1 MIRRAILLA
10 VLVAAATSTGAGAA
24 TTTHDASGTVLL
36 DGRKVF
42 PIVLAKGPD
51 RGGTTLDG
59 HDAIAEVIGAGVTF
73 LKIGPATVPW
83 TDADI
88 ADAKLDDADAAAKG
102 AYTWVNLST
111 VSRATAGS
119 ATDALLQ
126 KVVGALE
133 GDPAVAMWKGADEP
147 WWSGFDPASLQFS
160 YCRSTGRGQPG
171 WCGGEPVLDRDH
183 DWVTIQAPR
192 GQSTDLA
199 PYSGVTDVH
208 GVDVYPVTLRA
219 TDPNLHDVGSWTSTM
234 ASITPSHSVW
244 TTLQICASGSYDTS
258 TGEFVLPTRAQERYM
273 IYDAII
279 NGARMLA
286 FFGGNNPRC
295 WNAADADHAW
305 SWTFWNT
312 VLEGLIG
319 EINAISPLAPAL
331 VNVGTTQALHSS
343 DATTQVISRAGNTND
358 LWVMAARGGT
368 GTASVTIDGIP
379 PTVTSGTVY
388 TEGRSVS
395 VANGSF
401 TDEFDRWGVHVYHF
415 VVPAPPPPPQP
426 TISSFA
432 PTSGGGGTLVTI
444 AGTNLAGA
452 TSVTFG
458 GSSAGF
464 TQVSPTELTA
474 TVPVAAT
481 TGPIAVTTPGG
492 MATSSS
498 AFTVTAPAPPS
509 ESPNPG
515 GSSAGQAEPA
525 PAPPPPTTPSG
536 APTGAAPTAP
546 EPVAI
551 QQMTRGRA
559 TSHADRLVGTQL
571 RDTLRGLGGGDT
583 ILGLAG
589 DDLLDGGAG
598 NDTLVGGKGRD
609 LLYGRTGDDVLSVR
623 DGVRDRV
630 SCGSGRD
637 RVVADQL
644 DVVSRDCE
652 RVVRR

>member
-1 MIRRAILLA
+1 
-10 VLVAAATSTGAGAA
+10 
-24 TTTHDASGTVLL
+24 
-36 DGRKVF
+36 
-42 PIVLAKGPD
+42 
-51 RGGTTLDG
+51 
-59 HDAIAEVIGAGVTF
+59 
-73 LKIGPATVPW
+73 
-83 TDADI
+83 
-88 ADAKLDDADAAAKG
+88 
-102 AYTWVNLST
+102 
-111 VSRATAGS
+111 
-119 ATDALLQ
+119 
-126 KVVGALE
+126 
-133 GDPAVAMWKGADEP
+133 
-147 WWSGFDPASLQFS
+147 
-160 YCRSTGRGQPG
+160 
-171 WCGGEPVLDRDH
+171 
-183 DWVTIQAPR
+183 
-192 GQSTDLA
+192 
-199 PYSGVTDVH
+199 
-208 GVDVYPVTLRA
+208 
-219 TDPNLHDVGSWTSTM
+219 
-234 ASITPSHSVW
+234 
-244 TTLQICASGSYDTS
+244 
-258 TGEFVLPTRAQERYM
+258 M

-305 SWTFWNT
+305 SWTFWNS
-312 VLEGLIG
+312 VLKDLVG

-358 LWVMAARGGT
+358 LWVMAARGAT

-415 VVPAPPPPPQP
+415 VVPAPPPPAQP

-474 TVPVAAT
+474 TVPVAVT

-492 MATSSS
+492 VATSSS

-525 PAPPPPTTPSG
+525 PAPPPPTTQSA

-589 DDLLDGGAG
+589 EDLLDGGAG

-652 RVVRR
+652 RVVLR

>member
-10 VLVAAATSTGAGAA
+10 LLVAAAMSTGAGAA
-24 TTTHDASGTVLL
+24 TTTHDPSGTVLL

-59 HDAIAEVIGAGVTF
+59 HDAIAEVIGAGVTV

-111 VSRATAGS
+111 VSRAIAGS
-119 ATDALLQ
+119 AGDALLQ

-160 YCRSTGRGQPG
+160 YCRSTGRGQPA

-183 DWVTIQAPR
+183 DWGTIQAPR
-192 GQSTDLA
+192 GQSTHLA
-199 PYSGVTDVH
+199 PYSGVTDGH
-208 GVDVYPVTLRA
+208 GGDVYPLTLRA
-219 TDPNLHDVGSWTSTM
+219 ADPNLHDVGSWTSTM

-295 WNAADADHAW
+295 WNAADTDHAW

-312 VLEGLIG
+312 VLKGLIG

-331 VNVGTTQALHSS
+331 VNVGTTQALRSS

-368 GTASVTIDGIP
+368 GTARVTIDGLP
-379 PTVTSGTVY
+379 PTITSGTVY

-401 TDEFDRWGVHVYHF
+401 TDDFDRWGVHVYHF
-415 VVPAPPPPPQP
+415 VVPAPLPPAQP
-426 TISSFA
+426 TISSFT
-432 PTSGGGGTLVTI
+432 PNSGGGGTLVTV
-444 AGTNLAGA
+444 AGTNLSGA
-452 TSVTFG
+452 TTVTFG

-464 TQVSPTELTA
+464 TQVSPTQLTA

-492 MATSSS
+492 VATSSS
-498 AFTVTAPAPPS
+498 PFTVTAPAPPS
-509 ESPNPG
+509 EPPNPG
-515 GSSAGQAEPA
+515 GSSAGQAQPS
-525 PAPPPPTTPSG
+525 PVPPPPT
-536 APTGAAPTAP
+536 APAEAAPTAP
-546 EPVAI
+546 KPVSI

-559 TSHADRLVGTQL
+559 TSHADRLVGTRL

-589 DDLLDGGAG
+589 NDLL
-598 NDTLVGGKGRD
+598 
-609 LLYGRTGDDVLSVR
+609 
-623 DGVRDRV
+623 
-630 SCGSGRD
+630 
-637 RVVADQL
+637 
-644 DVVSRDCE
+644 
-652 RVVRR
+652 

>member
-10 VLVAAATSTGAGAA
+10 VLVAAAMSTGAGAA

-59 HDAIAEVIGAGVTF
+59 HDAIAEVVGAGVTF

-119 ATDALLQ
+119 ASDALLQ

-312 VLEGLIG
+312 VLKGLIG

-401 TDEFDRWGVHVYHF
+401 TDDVRPLGRARLPLRRACAAAAGAADDLVVRADLGRGRDARHDRRDESRRRDLRHLRRFERRLHAGLADRTDRDRTGRGDDRADRGHDAGWDGDELLGVHGHR
-415 VVPAPPPPPQP
+415 
-426 TISSFA
+426 
-432 PTSGGGGTLVTI
+432 
-444 AGTNLAGA
+444 AGA
-452 TSVTFG
+452 
-458 GSSAGF
+458 
-464 TQVSPTELTA
+464 
-474 TVPVAAT
+474 
-481 TGPIAVTTPGG
+481 AVR
-492 MATSSS
+492 
-498 AFTVTAPAPPS
+498 V
-509 ESPNPG
+509 
-515 GSSAGQAEPA
+515 AEP
-525 PAPPPPTTPSG
+525 
-536 APTGAAPTAP
+536 
-546 EPVAI
+546 
-551 QQMTRGRA
+551 GR
-559 TSHADRLVGTQL
+559 
-571 RDTLRGLGGGDT
+571 
-583 ILGLAG
+583 
-589 DDLLDGGAG
+589 
-598 NDTLVGGKGRD
+598 
-609 LLYGRTGDDVLSVR
+609 
-623 DGVRDRV
+623 
-630 SCGSGRD
+630 
-637 RVVADQL
+637 
-644 DVVSRDCE
+644 
-652 RVVRR
+652 

>member
-1 MIRRAILLA
+1 MIRRSILLGL
-10 VLVAAATSTGAGAA
+10 LVAVAATGASAA
-24 TTTHDASGTVLL
+24 TTTHDGSGTVVL

-51 RGGTTLDG
+51 RAGTTPDG
-59 HDAIAEVIGAGVTF
+59 RDAIAEVIGAGVTV

-88 ADAKLDDADAAAKG
+88 AAAKLDDADAAAKG
-102 AYTWVNLST
+102 GYTWVNLST

-119 ATDALLQ
+119 ASDALLE
-126 KVVGALE
+126 KVVGALH

-147 WWSGFDPASLQFS
+147 WWSHFDPPSLQFS
-160 YCRSTGRGQPG
+160 YCRSTGRGQAS
-171 WCGGEPVLDRDH
+171 WCGGRPVLDRDH
-183 DWVTIQAPR
+183 EWVTIQAPR
-192 GQSTDLA
+192 GASDDLA
-199 PYSGVTDVH
+199 PYSAVTDVH
-208 GVDVYPVTLRA
+208 GVDVYPVTLGA
-219 TDPNLHDVGSWTSTM
+219 TDPNLHDVGMWTSTI

-258 TGEFVLPTRAQERYM
+258 TGQFVLPTRAQERYM

-286 FFGGNNPRC
+286 FFGGNNPQC
-295 WNAADADHAW
+295 WNTADSAHAW

-312 VLEGLIG
+312 VLKGLIG

-343 DATTQVISRAGNTND
+343 DATTQVISRAGNAGD
-358 LWVMAARGGT
+358 LWVMAARSGA
-368 GTASVTIDGIP
+368 GTASVTVDGLP

-388 TEGRSVS
+388 TEGRSIA

-401 TDEFDRWGVHVYHF
+401 TDTFDRWGVHVYHF
-415 VVPAPPPPPQP
+415 EAPGTPPPAKPV
-426 TISSFA
+426 ISSFA
-432 PTSGGGGTLVTI
+432 PAAGGAGTLVAI
-444 AGTNLAGA
+444 AGSNLGGA

-458 GSSAGF
+458 GTSAGF

-481 TGPIAVTTPGG
+481 TGPIVVTTPGG
-492 MATSSS
+492 TATSSS
-498 AFTVTAPAPPS
+498 AFTVTVAPPPS

-515 GSSAGQAEPA
+515 GSSGGQAGPAPTPPAPPVAPAEPA
-525 PAPPPPTTPSG
+525 TVPSASVPTQT
-536 APTGAAPTAP
+536 
-546 EPVAI
+546 
-551 QQMTRGRA
+551 TRVLA
-559 TSHADRLVGTQL
+559 TSRADRLVGTQL
-571 RDTLRGLGGGDT
+571 PDTLRGLGGGDT

-609 LLYGRTGDDVLSVR
+609 VLFGRGGNDVLSVR
-623 DGVRDRV
+623 DGEADHV
-630 SCGSGRD
+630 SCGNGRD
-637 RVVADQL
+637 RVVADRR
-644 DVVSRDCE
+644 DVISRDCE
-652 RVVRR
+652 RVVTR

>member
-1 MIRRAILLA
+1 MLRRAILLGLLL
-10 VLVAAATSTGAGAA
+10 VVAATGGAGAA
-24 TTTHDASGTVLL
+24 TTTHDASGTIVL
-36 DGRKVF
+36 DGRRAF
-42 PIVLAKGPD
+42 PIVLAKGPS

-59 HDAIAEVIGAGVTF
+59 SDATAEVIRAGATF

-88 ADAKLDDADAAAKG
+88 ADARLDDADAAAKG
-102 AYTWVNLST
+102 GYTWVNLST
-111 VSRATAGS
+111 VSRATPGS
-119 ATDALLQ
+119 ASDALLQ

-147 WWSGFDPASLQFS
+147 WWSHFDPASLQFS
-160 YCRSTGRGQPG
+160 YCRSTGRGDPG
-171 WCGGEPVLDRDH
+171 WCGGEQVLDSEH
-183 DWVTIQAPR
+183 EWVTIQAPR
-192 GQSTDLA
+192 GDSTDLA
-199 PYSGVTDVH
+199 PYSAVTDVH

-219 TDPNLHDVGSWTSTM
+219 ADPNLHDVGTWTRTM
-234 ASITPSHSVW
+234 ADITPSHSVW

-258 TGEFVLPTRAQERYM
+258 TGQFVLPTRAQERYM

-295 WNAADADHAW
+295 WNAADTEHEW

-312 VLEGLIG
+312 VLKGLVG

-331 VNVGTTQALHSS
+331 VNADTTQVLHTS
-343 DATTQVISRAGNTND
+343 DPTTQVIARAGNASD

-368 GTASVTIDGIP
+368 GTAGVTIDGLP

-388 TEGRSVS
+388 TEGRSVP

-401 TDEFDRWGVHVYHF
+401 TDAFDRWGVHVYHF
-415 VVPAPPPPPQP
+415 DVPAAPPPAQP

-432 PTSGGGGTLVTI
+432 PASGGAGTLVTI

-458 GSSAGF
+458 GAAAGF
-464 TQVSPTELTA
+464 TQVSPTEVTA
-474 TVPVAAT
+474 TVPAAAAS
-481 TGPIAVTTPGG
+481 GPIALTTPGG
-492 MATSSS
+492 TATSATS
-498 AFTVTAPAPPS
+498 FTVTAPVPPS

-515 GSSAGQAEPA
+515 GSSGGQAGPA
-525 PAPPPPTTPSG
+525 PAPPPAPAP
-536 APTGAAPTAP
+536 APTPAAPATPAA
-546 EPVAI
+546 VAGAHA
-551 QQMTRGRA
+551 TRVRA
-559 TSHADRLVGTQL
+559 TSHADRLVGTSR

-589 DDLLDGGAG
+589 DDLLDGGIG

-609 LLYGRTGDDVLSVR
+609 LLYGRAGNDVLSVR
-623 DGVRDRV
+623 DGTRDRV
-630 SCGSGRD
+630 SCGKGRD
-637 RVVADQL
+637 RVIADRR
-644 DVVSRDCE
+644 DAVSRDCE

>member
-1 MIRRAILLA
+1 MTRCAILLA
-10 VLVAAATSTGAGAA
+10 VLVAVATTTGAGAA
-24 TTTHDASGTVLL
+24 TTTHDASGSVLL

-51 RGGTTLDG
+51 RGGTTPEG
-59 HDAIAEVIGAGVTF
+59 RDAIAEVIGAGVTF

-102 AYTWVNLST
+102 GYTWVNLST

-119 ATDALLQ
+119 ASDTLLQ

-147 WWSGFDPASLQFS
+147 WWSHFEPASLQLA
-160 YCRSTGRGQPG
+160 YCRSTGRGEAG
-171 WCGGEPVLDRDH
+171 WCGGEPVLDREH

-192 GQSTDLA
+192 GLSTDLA
-199 PYSGVTDVH
+199 PYSAVTDVH

-219 TDPNLHDVGSWTSTM
+219 TDPNLHDVGTWTSTM

-244 TTLQICASGSYDTS
+244 TTLQICASGSYDTT

-295 WNAADADHAW
+295 WNAADTAHAW

-312 VLEGLIG
+312 VLKGLIG
-319 EINAISPLAPAL
+319 EVNAISPLAPAL
-331 VNVGTTQALHSS
+331 VNVGATQALHSS
-343 DATTQVISRAGNTND
+343 DPTTQVISRAGNAND
-358 LWVMAARGGT
+358 LWVMAARSGPGSV
-368 GTASVTIDGIP
+368 GVTIDGLP
-379 PTVTSGTVY
+379 PTVTTGTVY
-388 TEGRSVS
+388 TEGRSVP
-395 VANGSF
+395 VVNGSF
-401 TDEFDRWGVHVYHF
+401 TDTFDRWGVHVYHL
-415 VVPAPPPPPQP
+415 VVPATPTPAQP
-426 TISSFA
+426 TIASFA
-432 PTSGGGGTLVTI
+432 PGSGGAGTLVTI

-452 TSVTFG
+452 TSVTIG
-458 GSSAGF
+458 GASAGF

-474 TVPVAAT
+474 TVPATAT

-492 MATSSS
+492 TASSSS
-498 AFTVTAPAPPS
+498 AFTVTAPVPPS
-509 ESPNPG
+509 EPPNPG
-515 GSSAGQAEPA
+515 GSSGGQAEPA
-525 PAPPPPTTPSG
+525 PTPPPPP
-536 APTGAAPTAP
+536 APAPAAPAEPTAP
-546 EPVAI
+546 APVAARK
-551 QQMTRGRA
+551 TTLVRA
-559 TSHADRLVGTQL
+559 TSHADRLVGTPL

-589 DDLLDGGAG
+589 DDVLDGGSG
-598 NDTLVGGKGRD
+598 NDTLVGGSGAD
-609 LLYGRTGDDVLSVR
+609 LLYGRAGDDVLSAR
-623 DGVRDRV
+623 DGVRDRL
-630 SCGSGRD
+630 SCGAGRD
-637 RVVADQL
+637 RVVADRL
-644 DVVSRDCE
+644 DRVSRDCE

>member
-1 MIRRAILLA
+1 M
-10 VLVAAATSTGAGAA
+10 
-24 TTTHDASGTVLL
+24 
-36 DGRKVF
+36 
-42 PIVLAKGPD
+42 
-51 RGGTTLDG
+51 
-59 HDAIAEVIGAGVTF
+59 
-73 LKIGPATVPW
+73 
-83 TDADI
+83 
-88 ADAKLDDADAAAKG
+88 
-102 AYTWVNLST
+102 
-111 VSRATAGS
+111 
-119 ATDALLQ
+119 
-126 KVVGALE
+126 
-133 GDPAVAMWKGADEP
+133 
-147 WWSGFDPASLQFS
+147 
-160 YCRSTGRGQPG
+160 
-171 WCGGEPVLDRDH
+171 LDREH

-312 VLEGLIG
+312 VLKGLIG

-401 TDEFDRWGVHVYHF
+401 TDTFDRWGVHVYHF
-415 VVPAPPPPPQP
+415 VVPAPPPPAQP

-515 GSSAGQAEPA
+515 GSSGGQAGPA
-525 PAPPPPTTPSG
+525 PAPPPPTTTSV
-536 APTGAAPTAP
+536 APTEPAPTAP
-546 EPVAI
+546 EPVAVR
-551 QQMTRGRA
+551 QTTRGRA
-559 TSHADRLVGTQL
+559 TSHADRLVGTPAARHAARSRRRRHDPRSRGRRPARRRRGERHPRRRQGSRPAL
-571 RDTLRGLGGGDT
+571 RAHGGRR
-583 ILGLAG
+583 AQRPRRR
-589 DDLLDGGAG
+589 ARPR
-598 NDTLVGGKGRD
+598 LVRQ
-609 LLYGRTGDDVLSVR
+609 RT
-623 DGVRDRV
+623 
-630 SCGSGRD
+630 
-637 RVVADQL
+637 
-644 DVVSRDCE
+644 
-652 RVVRR
+652 

>member
-119 ATDALLQ
+119 ASDALLQ

-147 WWSGFDPASLQFS
+147 WWSDFDPASLQFS

-312 VLEGLIG
+312 VLKGLIG

-415 VVPAPPPPPQP
+415 VVPAPPPPAQP

-525 PAPPPPTTPSG
+525 PAPPSTPAAGRAGRARSAGNGADGSRAHRSRARRRPADDARPRDVARRPPRRH
-536 APTGAAPTAP
+536 AAPRHAARSRRRRHDP
-546 EPVAI
+546 RS
-551 QQMTRGRA
+551 RGRRPA
-559 TSHADRLVGTQL
+559 RRRRGERHPRRRQGTRPAL
-571 RDTLRGLGGGDT
+571 RAHGG
-583 ILGLAG
+583 
-589 DDLLDGGAG
+589 
-598 NDTLVGGKGRD
+598 
-609 LLYGRTGDDVLSVR
+609 
-623 DGVRDRV
+623 
-630 SCGSGRD
+630 
-637 RVVADQL
+637 
-644 DVVSRDCE
+644 
-652 RVVRR
+652 RRA